1 MKSHNAQILALK
13 ESIFSTMSKLAAEHK
28 AINLAQGFPDF
39 DGPDWII
46 NLAKEALSEGRNQYA
61 PSMGLME
68 LRAAIKDQYNKY
80 YQLDFDPYSEIMV
93 TNGATE
99 AIYSTI
105 RALVNAGDEVI
116 IFEPFYDSY
125 YAALEMAQAN
135 IKIVTLHAP
144 EFCFKE
150 TELADTITQNT
161 KLIILNN
168 PNNPSGKVF
177 DKTEL
182 ELIANLAKKNDCYV
196 LSDEVY
202 EFLTF
207 EKKHIPFASLENMK
221 ERTITISSIGKTLS
235 LTGWKI
241 GWAIS
246 TPEII
251 KSIHNTRQF
260 ISFSVATPIQLAVAR
275 ALGKLDDYLIEF
287 KSEYKNKRDLLSK
300 GLQEN
305 GFKVLNPQGTYFLLA
320 QLSEDQNDIDY
331 CQQLILN
338 KKVATIPTSAFY
350 KNSKD
355 GQKLIRFCF
364 AKKEET
370 LKSAINNLKG

>member
-1 MKSHNAQILALK
+1 MKPHNAQILALT

-39 DGPDWII
+39 DGPEWII
-46 NLAKEALSEGRNQYA
+46 ELAKEALSENKNQYA

-68 LRAAIKDQYNKY
+68 LRCAIRDQYKKY
-80 YQLDFDPYSEIMV
+80 YELDFKPESEIMV

-105 RALVNAGDEVI
+105 RALVNAGDEVV

-125 YAALEMAQAN
+125 YAALKMAQAN

-144 EFCFKE
+144 SFSYDEKE
-150 TELADTITQNT
+150 LGSAVTEKT

-177 DKTEL
+177 NQDEL
-182 ELIANLAKKNDCYV
+182 AFIANLAIENDTYV

-207 EKKHIPFASLENMK
+207 EKKHIPFASLANMK

-246 TPEII
+246 SPEII

-275 ALGKLDDYLIEF
+275 ALGKLDNYLIEF
-287 KSEYKNKRDLLSK
+287 KKDYKNRRDLLAK
-300 GLQEN
+300 GLMEN
-305 GFKVLNPQGTYFLLA
+305 GFKVLIPEGTYFLLTKLE
-320 QLSEDQNDIDY
+320 QDQNDIEY
-331 CQQLILN
+331 CQKLILE

-350 KNSKD
+350 KNSND
-355 GQKLIRFCF
+355 GQSLIRFCF
-364 AKKEET
+364 AKSDET
-370 LKSAINNLKG
+370 LNSAIKNLRG